1 VTSGKRSAS
10 ASTSDSDPASAS
22 YLRDTLGLLILRALA
37 DEPRHGYAIMR
48 WLEATSEE
56 ALRIDEGALYPALH
70 RLEDR
75 GWVRSEWGLSESN
88 RRARY
93 YRLTRSGRAR
103 LRREL
108 DRWREHARA
117 VELVLGHEGV

>member
-1 VTSGKRSAS
+1 MTSGKGSAS
-10 ASTSDSDPASAS
+10 ISGASSSG

-48 WLEATSEE
+48 WLESTSAE

-75 GWVRSEWGLSESN
+75 GWVSSEWGLSESN

-93 YRLTRSGRAR
+93 YRLTRTGRTR

-108 DRWREHARA
+108 DRWRQHARA
-117 VELVLGHEGV
+117 VERILGAEDA